1 MRATRGFG
9 RVPTHTDL
17 DCLRVCRLCMRACA
31 SACTLKCAACAGSAP
46 PRRGAAPMFKKK
58 VEFKGSAV
66 VGGKDMK
73 KLKKDVAQSAG
84 IRCACAAPRERTH
97 LPATPRP
104 RPSPPFARPP

>member
-1 MRATRGFG
+1 
-9 RVPTHTDL
+9 
-17 DCLRVCRLCMRACA
+17 
-31 SACTLKCAACAGSAP
+31 
-46 PRRGAAPMFKKK
+46 MFKKK